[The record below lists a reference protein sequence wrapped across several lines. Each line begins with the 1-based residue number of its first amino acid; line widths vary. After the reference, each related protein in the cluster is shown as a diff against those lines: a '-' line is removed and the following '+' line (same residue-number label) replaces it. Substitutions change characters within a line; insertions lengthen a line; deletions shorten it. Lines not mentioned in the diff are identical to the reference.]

1 MKSRE
6 PLDKVRESAARNGS
20 LCAPALRDR
29 PLEQSPMD
37 PCNLIVIRLPGK
49 LPFG

>member
-1 MKSRE
+1 MKSGE
-6 PLDKVRESAARNGS
+6 PLDKIRESAARNGT

-37 PCNLIVIRLPGK
+37 PCNLIITRLPGN
-49 LPFG
+49 LRIG